1 MKKLIVSLLLA
12 CMLFAG
18 CKPNPVPESPSSA
31 LSSAPPSSQPAPSS
45 EPESLPESEPEPS
58 SEPESEPEQPANAEP
73 LVVEGVDLSDL
84 DQYENEKKGWG
95 QGYEVD
101 ELNRPTSCNLY
112 QEKYGEYGALFIK
125 EADEK
130 KMYLTF
136 DEGYENGY
144 TEKILDTLKEKECP
158 AVFFVTLSYVK
169 ANPGLIRRMIDE
181 GHVVGNHSNH
191 HKSMP
196 TLSAEEA
203 VTEITDLHN
212 YMLEEYQYTM
222 TLFRPPMGEWS
233 TRTAVIAKRLGY
245 QTVLWSFAYKDYDV
259 DAQMGVEKAFP
270 RVTGAAHPGAVYLLH
285 AVSKDNT
292 EMLGDVIDNL
302 REQGYSL
309 EKLA

>member
-1 MKKLIVSLLLA
+1 
-12 CMLFAG
+12 
-18 CKPNPVPESPSSA
+18 
-31 LSSAPPSSQPAPSS
+31 
-45 EPESLPESEPEPS
+45 
-58 SEPESEPEQPANAEP
+58 
-73 LVVEGVDLSDL
+73 
-84 DQYENEKKGWG
+84 
-95 QGYEVD
+95 
-101 ELNRPTSCNLY
+101 
-112 QEKYGEYGALFIK
+112 
-125 EADEK
+125 
-130 KMYLTF
+130 
-136 DEGYENGY
+136 
-144 TEKILDTLKEKECP
+144 
-158 AVFFVTLSYVK
+158 
-169 ANPGLIRRMIDE
+169 
-181 GHVVGNHSNH
+181 
-191 HKSMP
+191 MP

-292 EMLGDVIDNL
+292 EMLGNVIDHL